1 MVVAFPVF
9 YPKIAVQA
17 WLVLLVA
24 GSSCYFINDG
34 PLHQGIYPLFLPHRA
49 IGDISLTSSRTYVNN
64 TLANATNRTHNNDVE
79 KGLPTLQ
86 LEHPDHPHND
96 NNNNNRSW
104 LRTPWSLLQRPLTSG
119 RGGKKPSAP
128 SLSAPSNTVCT
139 NAWAGMS
146 QSRASSE
153 YVHTPIRKDF
163 IRVRQEISQESELQE
178 VV

>member
-1 MVVAFPVF
+1 M
-9 YPKIAVQA
+9 
-17 WLVLLVA
+17 
-24 GSSCYFINDG
+24 
-34 PLHQGIYPLFLPHRA
+34 
-49 IGDISLTSSRTYVNN
+49 NN
-64 TLANATNRTHNNDVE
+64 TVANATNRTHNDNDVE

-86 LEHPDHPHND
+86 LEHPNHPNND
-96 NNNNNRSW
+96 DKNNNTSG

-119 RGGKKPSAP
+119 RSGKKPATP

-153 YVHTPIRKDF
+153 YVHTPVRKDF

>member
-1 MVVAFPVF
+1 M
-9 YPKIAVQA
+9 
-17 WLVLLVA
+17 
-24 GSSCYFINDG
+24 S
-34 PLHQGIYPLFLPHRA
+34 LFLYFLTFT
-49 IGDISLTSSRTYVNN
+49 GNTSLTNISRTYVNN

-86 LEHPDHPHND
+86 LEHPDHPHNQNNNQ
-96 NNNNNRSW
+96 NNNNTSW

-119 RGGKKPSAP
+119 RSGKKPATP

-153 YVHTPIRKDF
+153 YVHTPVRKDF